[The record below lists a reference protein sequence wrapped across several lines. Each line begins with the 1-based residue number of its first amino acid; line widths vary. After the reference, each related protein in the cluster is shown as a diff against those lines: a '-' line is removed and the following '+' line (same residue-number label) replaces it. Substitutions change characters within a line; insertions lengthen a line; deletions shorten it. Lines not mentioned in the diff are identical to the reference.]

1 MGDQLHQMTV
11 AYTPEHDRLLL
22 RVNTKE
28 LVEFRLWLTR
38 LLVKK
43 LWESLVKRFEAAPQ
57 VAVQAAPG
65 AKEAVMSMRHEKA
78 LQSSDFTKK
87 HEPPAKEPEPKEE
100 PLLVTGFE
108 CRPVSETVL
117 RLTLRT
123 QKGTNVNL
131 NLNDDLLHA
140 LCHLIRN
147 ASQQADWAL
156 GLAIG
161 DDPITTASTGGGG
174 ETRQVH

>member
-11 AYTPEHDRLLL
+11 VYTLEQDRLLF

-38 LLVKK
+38 LLVRK
-43 LWESLVKRFEAAPQ
+43 LWESLVKRFEATPQ

-65 AKEAVMSMRHEKA
+65 AKEAIMSMRHEQA

-87 HEPPAKEPEPKEE
+87 HEPPAKEPEPEEE

-108 CRPVSETVL
+108 CRQISETVS

-123 QKGTNVNL
+123 QKGTHVNL

-156 GLAIG
+156 GLAMG
-161 DDPITTASTGGGG
+161 NDAATAPASGGEG

>member
-1 MGDQLHQMTV
+1 MSDQLHQMTV
-11 AYTPEHDRLLL
+11 AYTPEQDRLLL
-22 RVNTKE
+22 RVNTKD

-38 LLVKK
+38 LLVRK
-43 LWESLVKRFEAAPQ
+43 LWESLVKRFEATPQ

-65 AKEAVMSMRHEKA
+65 AKEAIMSMRHEKA
-78 LQSSDFTKK
+78 LQAADFTKK
-87 HEPPAKEPEPKEE
+87 HDPPSQPPKPKEE

-108 CRPVSETVL
+108 CRPVNETAS

-123 QKGTNVNL
+123 QQGTNVNL
-131 NLNDDLLHA
+131 NLNDDLMHA

-147 ASQQADWAL
+147 ASQQANWDL
-156 GLAIG
+156 GLAMG
-161 DDPITTASTGGGG
+161 DEAQGLPDGGGGG